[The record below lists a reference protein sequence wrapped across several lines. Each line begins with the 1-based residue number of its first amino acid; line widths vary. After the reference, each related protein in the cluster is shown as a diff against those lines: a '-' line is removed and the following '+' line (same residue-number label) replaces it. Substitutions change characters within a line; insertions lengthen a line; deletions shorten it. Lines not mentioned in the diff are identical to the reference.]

1 MTLTE
6 DQVNKVAFG
15 LSLMMELN
23 QQRIFLSAFK
33 LDVFHK
39 ISPLGVSLP
48 PPTSKS
54 DVIRETKTPGKNE
67 CEKEEGRLGE
77 LEGKSPNGE
86 VDEKCILS
94 HGGDRRDK
102 GKKKTSL
109 KRGRESCN

>member
-6 DQVNKVAFG
+6 DQVNKMAFG
-15 LSLMMELN
+15 FLLMMELN

-39 ISPLGVSLP
+39 ISPLGSSLP

-54 DVIRETKTPGKNE
+54 DVIRETNTPGKNE

-77 LEGKSPNGE
+77 LDGKSPNGE

-94 HGGDRRDK
+94 HGGDRCDK
-102 GKKKTSL
+102 GEKQHKKR
-109 KRGRESCN
+109 KREL